1 MSIDETLA
9 QIGAYV
15 DVRRMRRDEANA
27 AAVNRLTDRE
37 LLLVREAA
45 VMGFVQGARGGPY
58 REGEFPK
65 DHEIM
70 RRVLDG
76 MQSFPDLYPT
86 FATLYEE
93 TDET

>member
-9 QIGAYV
+9 QIGAYM
-15 DVRRMRRDEANA
+15 DVRRRQRDEKHAQ
-27 AAVNRLTDRE
+27 AVNRLTDRE

-45 VMGFVQGARGGPY
+45 VMGFVQGTRGGPY
-58 REGEFPK
+58 RTGEFPK
-65 DHEIM
+65 DHEIV

-93 TDET
+93 TEEK